1 MVVAILLNAKRVLKM
16 AKGNRPW
23 EDEAE
28 IGDEPD
34 DYEELEEGSEKW
46 VNLL

>member
-1 MVVAILLNAKRVLKM
+1 M
-16 AKGNRPW
+16 AKGTRPW

-34 DYEELEEGSEKW
+34 DYEELEETGD
-46 VNLL
+46 

>member
-1 MVVAILLNAKRVLKM
+1 M

-28 IGDEPD
+28 IGDESD
-34 DYEELEEGSEKW
+34 DYEELEETG
-46 VNLL
+46 ND